1 MPCSDAMITDVVTAR
16 PDQTVEE
23 ALHIL
28 QERDI
33 RGFPVVNENNQV
45 LGVFNFAT
53 LLLAVLPMSVSLD
66 DDFMHH
72 KHLKLSLD
80 YTSGQAP
87 WLADRLSKVL
97 PKKLEEVMTGE
108 ARAVHPETPLGEGA
122 RRLLEYGSP
131 LPVAEKG
138 TNVLV
143 GIITSQSTL
152 SAIIGI
158 KDNLEDYKDTKF

>member
-1 MPCSDAMITDVVTAR
+1 MPCSDAMITEVITAR

-23 ALHIL
+23 AMHIL
-28 QERDI
+28 EDNDI

-45 LGVFNFAT
+45 LGVFNFAN
-53 LLLAVLPMSVSLD
+53 LLLAVMPTSVTLD

-80 YTSGQAP
+80 YSSGQAP
-87 WLADRLSKVL
+87 WLASRLSKIM
-97 PKKLEEVMTGE
+97 PKKLEEIMSGTANTVN
-108 ARAVHPETPLGEGA
+108 AETALGEGV
-122 RRLLEYGSP
+122 RRLLECGSP
-131 LPVAEKG
+131 LPVVEKG

-152 SAIIGI
+152 ATIMKI
-158 KDNLEDYKDTKF
+158 KDNLEDYKETKI